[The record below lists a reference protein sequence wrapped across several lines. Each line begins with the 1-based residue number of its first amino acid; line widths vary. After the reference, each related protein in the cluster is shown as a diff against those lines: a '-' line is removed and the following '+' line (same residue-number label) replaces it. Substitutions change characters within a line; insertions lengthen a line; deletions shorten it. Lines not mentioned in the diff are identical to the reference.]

1 MLSLGVRTM
10 SDIHFLLYALKSS
23 KKKKTKTFFHLMQ
36 ISVDSINESNI
47 YSVPSGT
54 VNPVGFGP
62 EALENPNSTLYQLCH
77 FGQITSKVN

>member
-1 MLSLGVRTM
+1 
-10 SDIHFLLYALKSS
+10 
-23 KKKKTKTFFHLMQ
+23 MQ